1 MKDIKRMSFTEIE
14 SKVLEFKKFLN
25 KEKKLTKQDTLEA
38 VSIIE
43 SYKNIVF
50 DIEKNIKNE
59 IQEQEKK
66 IKSTNTLL
74 RKQKKLLN
82 SLQNQMQDINI
93 KKVLIETIEDN
104 TNYKEVTQDLK

>member
-1 MKDIKRMSFTEIE
+1 MKDIKKMSFTEIE
-14 SKVLEFKKFLN
+14 SKVLEFKKILN

-43 SYKNIVF
+43 SYKNIVC

-82 SLQNQMQDINI
+82 SLNNQMQDINI
-93 KKVLIETIEDN
+93 KKVLIESIEDN

>member
-14 SKVLEFKKFLN
+14 SKVLEFKKILN

-43 SYKNIVF
+43 SYKNIIF

-82 SLQNQMQDINI
+82 SLNNQMQDINI
-93 KKVLIETIEDN
+93 KKVLIESIEDN